1 MDSVADDQ
9 LERLLPMS
17 ADQYTGRVQRLVGQL
32 ETDPIELV
40 DMPMPVRE
48 RVHEDLEVSEGMLEV
63 LIEDLNPVS
72 GAQSDMRSEHPD
84 PRRLAHRTV
93 SPAWEGSESSPGC
106 VRAKD
111 GADSSV
117 HPARWMAS
125 RVQRSHTE
133 PTSGVDKSTRHGCRS
148 GKVWSPACQDACQCS
163 TYPTSTGQ
171 STVLKA
177 PCDTSDTGRV
187 RGGGERVGCKR

>member
-1 MDSVADDQ
+1 
-9 LERLLPMS
+9 
-17 ADQYTGRVQRLVGQL
+17 
-32 ETDPIELV
+32 
-40 DMPMPVRE
+40 MPMPVRE

-84 PRRLAHRTV
+84 PRSLAHRTV

-111 GADSSV
+111 GPDSSV
-117 HPARWMAS
+117 HPARRMAS

-133 PTSGVDKSTRHGCRS
+133 PTSGVDISTRHGCRR
-148 GKVWSPACQDACQCS
+148 GAAGSPAAAEAVR
-163 TYPTSTGQ
+163 Q
-171 STVLKA
+171 STS
-177 PCDTSDTGRV
+177 PT
-187 RGGGERVGCKR
+187 